1 MNHKFDNNTIEIFP
15 SIHIMEFEISLN
27 SKEIVQ
33 KLDILQQ
40 NFLNSDLDW
49 DYDSGTEP
57 DWRFTT
63 LAWTPWAK
71 PLHKEEFSSLKN
83 KLLHCLQEYN
93 KRFNVCTGKIEIT
106 NSWFK
111 FMEEGIIS
119 KFHVHDGSLLS
130 GSYYPLLPEGAANL
144 SVIIPEK
151 ERKEIP
157 IKEGH
162 LYVFPSWLEHGVVDI
177 NNCDKRVCIGFNTTD
192 VTVSKYIEEFEKIN
206 QHSTNEMV
214 GDELEKFIAASS
226 SKNIT
231 EFMLAGLK
239 LNQK

>member
-1 MNHKFDNNTIEIFP
+1 
-15 SIHIMEFEISLN
+15 MEFEISLN
-27 SKEIVQ
+27 SKEVVQ
-33 KLDILQQ
+33 KLDLLQQ

-49 DYDSGTEP
+49 NYKTDGVP

-63 LAWTPWAK
+63 LAWTPHAK
-71 PLHKEEFSSLKN
+71 LLHKEEFSSLKN
-83 KLLHCLQEYN
+83 KFRQCLQEYN

-119 KFHVHDGSLLS
+119 KFHVHNGSLLS

-162 LYVFPSWLEHGVVDI
+162 LYVFSSLLKHGVVDI
-177 NNCDKRVCIGFNTTD
+177 NNCDKRVCIGLNSVDVNTL
-192 VTVSKYIEEFEKIN
+192 KYVKEFEEIEKKEI
-206 QHSTNEMV
+206 M
-214 GDELEKFIAASS
+214 GDELEKYITSNS
-226 SKNIT
+226 SKKLN
-231 EFMLAGLK
+231 EFMLEALK